1 MDIKVASWSPA
12 RVTNRFGKA
21 RKIACD
27 GYCNYMWQDQCPSS
41 SGKKTLVS
49 TASTNGYQVPGWGGE
64 KTTRNRENLSGAKQT
79 SSPLSSLVHKKID
92 RDFIYTHT
100 HTHTH
105 TCKWKF
111 RNFSCELVRVKAR
124 FPARLISRF
133 RSFRTQFLVS
143 SGRVRFPA
151 TTRLA
156 DAGRGLL
163 CILILFI
170 ESISSYF
177 TQLKTSLLLP
187 TLSLLKF
194 LLNRLYLLRFLLL
207 LLLSSSFLFLSP
219 ISTTITTTTTT
230 NTPTCNPTTTTPHR
244 QLLLLSLP
252 TPTTPTT
259 TTIVCKT

>member
-1 MDIKVASWSPA
+1 MASWSPA

-21 RKIACD
+21 RKIACN
-27 GYCNYMWQDQCPSS
+27 GCCNYMWQDQCPSS

-64 KTTRNRENLSGAKQT
+64 KTTRNRENLSGAKET
-79 SSPLSSLVHKKID
+79 SSPLSSLCTRKL
-92 RDFIYTHT
+92 TET
-100 HTHTH
+100 WSTHTH

-177 TQLKTSLLLP
+177 TPLKTSLLLP
-187 TLSLLKF
+187 TLFLLEF
-194 LLNRLYLLRFLLL
+194 LLNRPTSCASC
-207 LLLSSSFLFLSP
+207 SSSCSLPLSYASP
-219 ISTTITTTTTT
+219 LSLQQQQQTFPLAI
-230 NTPTCNPTTTTPHR
+230 P
-244 QLLLLSLP
+244 QLLLH
-252 TPTTPTT
+252 
-259 TTIVCKT
+259 IVSSFF

>member
-1 MDIKVASWSPA
+1 MEHSKTSRSSTYFVSSNCYLDIKVASWSPA

-21 RKIACD
+21 PKIACN
-27 GYCNYMWQDQCPSS
+27 GCCNYMWQDQCPSS

-49 TASTNGYQVPGWGGE
+49 TASTNGYQVPGWGGG
-64 KTTRNRENLSGAKQT
+64 KTTRNWENLSGAKET
-79 SSPLSSLVHKKID
+79 SPPLSSLCTRKL
-92 RDFIYTHT
+92 TETWPT

-170 ESISSYF
+170 ESISSYV
-177 TQLKTSLLLP
+177 TPLKTSLLLP
-187 TLSLLKF
+187 HTF
-194 LLNRLYLLRFLLL
+194 
-207 LLLSSSFLFLSP
+207 P
-219 ISTTITTTTTT
+219 PQI
-230 NTPTCNPTTTTPHR
+230 PP
-244 QLLLLSLP
+244 
-252 TPTTPTT
+252 
-259 TTIVCKT
+259 

>member
-1 MDIKVASWSPA
+1 MEHSKTSRSSTYFVSSTCYLDIKVASWSPT

-21 RKIACD
+21 PKIACN
-27 GYCNYMWQDQCPSS
+27 GCCNYMWQDQFPSS
-41 SGKKTLVS
+41 SGKKSLVS
-49 TASTNGYQVPGWGGE
+49 TASTNGYQAPGWGGE
-64 KTTRNRENLSGAKQT
+64 KTTRNRENLSGAKET
-79 SSPLSSLVHKKID
+79 SPALPPSAQENWLRLD
-92 RDFIYTHT
+92 L

-177 TQLKTSLLLP
+177 TPLKTSLLLP
-187 TLSLLKF
+187 ILSLLKF
-194 LLNRLYLLRFLLL
+194 LLNRPTCCASC
-207 LLLSSSFLFLSP
+207 SSSCSLPLSYS
-219 ISTTITTTTTT
+219 ST
-230 NTPTCNPTTTTPHR
+230 
-244 QLLLLSLP
+244 LSLQQ
-252 TPTTPTT
+252 
-259 TTIVCKT
+259 